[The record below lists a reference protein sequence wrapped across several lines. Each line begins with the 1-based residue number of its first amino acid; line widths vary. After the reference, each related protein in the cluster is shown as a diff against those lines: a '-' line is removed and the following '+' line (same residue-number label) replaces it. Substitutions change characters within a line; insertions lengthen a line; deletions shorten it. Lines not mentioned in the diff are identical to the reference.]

1 MADLGQQLGL
11 GGGAEA
17 GEAADGAAL
26 EPEPPAKRARKVA
39 LSFPKV
45 PPPSPLPP
53 VLTGHVSSL
62 LPY

>member
-1 MADLGQQLGL
+1 MTASQQAPSSQVDEGVVMADLGEQLGL

-17 GEAADGAAL
+17 GEAADGAAP

-45 PPPSPLPP
+45 QQA
-53 VLTGHVSSL
+53 
-62 LPY
+62 